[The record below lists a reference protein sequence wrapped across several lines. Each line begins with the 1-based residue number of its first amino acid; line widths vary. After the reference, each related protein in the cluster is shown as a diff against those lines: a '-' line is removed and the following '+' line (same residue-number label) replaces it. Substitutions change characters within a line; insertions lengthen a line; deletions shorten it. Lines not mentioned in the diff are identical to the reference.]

1 MFKSL
6 SAVQKALGA
15 LPAAMEPSRVNGKW
29 HAPKFSRRKLAE
41 LRKAALGFDLPWDW
55 DRERKPVRER
65 EPKGHK
71 HDRER
76 PMREAKIAAA
86 LAKQPELVAA
96 YRAKRKIVPTTLERL
111 TMSAAELALKRRT
124 AANPQGK
131 K

>member
-55 DRERKPVRER
+55 DRERKPVRATLR
-65 EPKGHK
+65 EPTGC
-71 HDRER
+71 E
-76 PMREAKIAAA
+76 
-86 LAKQPELVAA
+86 QPEAA
-96 YRAKRKIVPTTLERL
+96 
-111 TMSAAELALKRRT
+111 ST
-124 AANPQGK
+124 ACDEMHVTCS
-131 K
+131 